1 MILEVIL
8 KTSWG
13 LAMSDKELQSFLK
26 NLKNKKEIF
35 LLLIPIVLGLYLR
48 AQTLN
53 WHRLWAYDPYFYYRQ
68 AVYFA
73 NGGSIHDVD
82 TLIVTT
88 IRRFSD
94 NEYFL
99 PLLWAYLG
107 KIFHIDLWTLGIY
120 LPLII
125 FVFQII
131 VVYKIGKD
139 AFNWKVG
146 FFASLFLSV
155 MGAHVYRTHAGGIWK
170 DTLGSLFMLM
180 FLHAVILILKERE
193 LDIRKAILYG
203 AYLTLSLYLSII
215 TFDGFGE
222 FSLVVSIYLILSPLI
237 SKPRKNEF
245 FIATLMIPALLLGGM
260 SVGTYWPWS
269 DYRLK
274 EIYLFIP
281 FLMASIFALISLA
294 VGVFVLNFVRHERK
308 GKIIYSLLL
317 VSEILGA
324 LYFFWKFHQNPDKNS
339 LWYPIYRF
347 VNYLLNPEEALLSA
361 QSRATTPDVLW
372 LFFSVLLAFA
382 LLGGIVSGYY
392 VIKSST
398 KGQKRLNLLFLILFA
413 TGTFLGIAT
422 IRLTYLMSFGVA
434 FSSAIFFDY
443 LAKVLQLKLPDKN
456 KVVAILLIVLLIAT
470 VPTFIKAKQYASMP
484 PIPNT
489 PWLDAVQWM
498 GNNIK
503 GQVVFNWWDWG
514 HWIQAFSVKTTSDN
528 IYQRGNEYA
537 WFVKVNEKESAKLLK
552 RTQELARRNT
562 GKNIT
567 INYVVIG
574 QDLLL
579 KLGTLNRY
587 YSPDKKIEVYPFKL
601 ERALGN
607 TRIYSTPNAKIIVKF
622 EKNTTKAT
630 LVYGN
635 VKRELK
641 NIVVEIPS
649 KQNLVFNYGQEE
661 YITYVTPFACFLVPS
676 ALKDTMLVK
685 LLIFEQ
691 SEKYRLVYDNGYVKI
706 YKISKV

>member
-1 MILEVIL
+1 
-8 KTSWG
+8 
-13 LAMSDKELQSFLK
+13 MSDKELQSFLK

-48 AQTLN
+48 AQTLK

-120 LPLII
+120 LPLMI

-139 AFNWKVG
+139 AFNWRVG

-193 LDIRKAILYG
+193 LDIKKAILYG

-237 SKPRKNEF
+237 SKPRKNGF

-269 DYRLK
+269 DYPLK
-274 EIYLFIP
+274 EIYLFVP
-281 FLMASIFALISLA
+281 FLVASIFALLSLMIGTLA
-294 VGVFVLNFVRHERK
+294 LKLARYERE
-308 GKIIYSLLL
+308 GKIIYSLVLAS
-317 VSEILGA
+317 VFLGS

-347 VNYLLNPEEALLSA
+347 VNYLLKPEITGLSA
-361 QSRATTPDVLW
+361 QSKVTTFDVLW

-382 LLGGIVSGYY
+382 ILGGMANGYY
-392 VIKSST
+392 VVKSPT

-413 TGTFLGIAT
+413 AGTFLGIAT

-443 LAKVLQLKLPDKN
+443 LAKVLQLKLSDKN
-456 KVVAILLIVLLIAT
+456 KVVAILLIVLLITT

-503 GQVVFNWWDWG
+503 GQVVLNWWDWG
-514 HWIQAFSVKTTSDN
+514 HWIQAFGVKTTSDN

-537 WFVKVNEKESAKLLK
+537 WFVRVNEEESAKLIK
-552 RTQELARRNT
+552 RTQDLARANT

-567 INYVVIG
+567 INYIVIG
-574 QDLLL
+574 RDLLL

-587 YSPDKKIEVYPFKL
+587 YPPAKKIEVYPFKL